1 MYLIDDND
9 NSIIVIIPDD
19 SETLFMNSIVIY
31 TLYSGSMLFQHNSF
45 LSQAFPIHTI
55 MCVFGK
61 KEEKVGEEIFVV
73 ESINLILLIMFSNL
87 YLLQWP
93 CTERQCIVPP
103 EVYETHV
110 TSS

>member
-1 MYLIDDND
+1 MDQCCPN
-9 NSIIVIIPDD
+9 V
-19 SETLFMNSIVIY
+19 TLS
-31 TLYSGSMLFQHNSF
+31 S
-45 LSQAFPIHTI
+45 PIHTI

-73 ESINLILLIMFSNL
+73 ESINLILLILFSNL
-87 YLLQWP
+87 YLLQWL